1 MEFERRRHNHAHMDI
16 TPLVDVVFLLLLF
29 FMLTSHLVQEPAI
42 RIKLPESK
50 TAEAKNEAIKTVLI
64 TKDGEVYFM
73 NKRINLRNLQMA
85 IKEELKDVEK
95 DFLRIKAD
103 RDVSVGILVSVID
116 EVRISGVKNFSI
128 VTEIVQAQSC
138 KGTKQEV

>member
-16 TPLVDVVFLLLLF
+16 APLVDVVFLLLLF
-29 FMLTSHLVQEPAI
+29 FMLTSHFIQEPAI
-42 RIKLPESK
+42 RIRLPESK

-64 TKDGEVYFM
+64 TKNGEIYFM
-73 NKRINLRNLQMA
+73 DKKVDLKNLQMA
-85 IKEELKDVEK
+85 IKEGLTNREK

-116 EVRISGVKNFSI
+116 EVRLSGVKSFSV
-128 VTEIVQAQSC
+128 VTERR
-138 KGTKQEV
+138 